1 MLGASSHVGVRA
13 ARRSDADALVGVFD
27 ASWRHAYTGIIPHLH
42 LDLMIRR
49 RTPTWWRRVIAAG
62 ESVTVLKV
70 DGKIVGY
77 ATFGLSRNRGK
88 HQSEIYE
95 LYITPDYQGLG
106 FGELLFESCRYQLD
120 QRSLDGL
127 ILWALTDNT
136 SAIDFYWRRGGRP
149 IASTIDRIGKTRL
162 EKIALAW
169 N

>member
-13 ARRSDADALVGVFD
+13 ARRADAEALVSVFA

-42 LDLMIRR
+42 LDLLIRR
-49 RTPTWWRRVIAAG
+49 RTPKWWSRVISAG
-62 ESVTVLKV
+62 ESVTVLEV

-77 ATFGLSRNRGK
+77 ATFGPARNRGK
-88 HQSEIYE
+88 YQGEIYE
-95 LYITPDYQGLG
+95 LYIAPTHQCLG

-120 QRSLDGL
+120 QRSYNGL
-127 ILWALTDNT
+127 ILWALSDNT

-149 IASTIDRIGKTRL
+149 IATTIDRIGRARL
-162 EKIALAW
+162 EKVALTW